1 MLVTA
6 FYDSPIGR
14 MVMSGD
20 GAYITRLSF
29 LHDKAEEPARGRKN
43 AAMDAGFRWLDEY
56 YAGGI
61 PKSCPPILLKGTD
74 FQRMVWALLMD
85 VPYGQT
91 TTYGALARLIEAKTH
106 RRMSAQAVGGA
117 VGRNPIAV
125 IVPCHRVI
133 GADGS
138 LVGYAD
144 GLDKKAALLKIEGI
158 I

>member
-14 MVMSGD
+14 MAMTAD

-29 LHDKAEEPARGRKN
+29 LHDKAEEPARGCKN

-56 YAGGI
+56 YAGGV

-74 FQRMVWALLMD
+74 FQRMVWDLLMA

-125 IVPCHRVI
+125 IVPCHRVV

>member
-14 MVMSGD
+14 MAMTAD

-29 LHDKAEEPARGRKN
+29 FEEQVKEPARGCKN

-56 YAGGI
+56 YAGGV

-74 FQRMVWALLMD
+74 FQRMVWDLLMD

-117 VGRNPIAV
+117 VGHNPIAV